1 MQSHESQSGTHEWL
15 ETLRLDDTTVKKAID
30 EAAHAEQED
39 ADVICALIT
48 PDHVS
53 PLLAAAIE
61 TAAEEG
67 PRRLAELTLA
77 VFRSGVLFGVNMTRI
92 AIEAAPQ
99 E

>member
-1 MQSHESQSGTHEWL
+1 MQSRESQSGTHEWL
-15 ETLRLDDTTVKKAID
+15 ETLRLNDATVERAID
-30 EAAHAEQED
+30 EAGHTEQED

-53 PLLAAAIE
+53 PLLAAAIH
-61 TAAEEG
+61 AASQEG
-67 PRRLAELTLA
+67 PQRLAELTLA